1 MNFKLKAHN
10 ALLYQE
16 QQVYSDFIDSFDVHY
31 TDFKSHNIIVHI
43 ASNQPPDIIFIA
55 ALLKRSHVHQ
65 AKKKSFVVVAS
76 EWSINDFP
84 NKLVVVPTSQE
95 AEDLIEMDEM
105 QRDLGF

>member
-1 MNFKLKAHN
+1 
-10 ALLYQE
+10 
-16 QQVYSDFIDSFDVHY
+16 
-31 TDFKSHNIIVHI
+31 
-43 ASNQPPDIIFIA
+43 
-55 ALLKRSHVHQ
+55 LKRSHVHQ

-84 NKLVVVPTSQE
+84 NELVVVPTSQE